1 MLCLLLFLISFMTG
15 LIPPDTIARA
25 ELSGVGK
32 WGTTFIVFHMGT
44 MINLKQLA
52 AEWRTVVTAVFAAII
67 PSLAGIKPYDLV
79 TLSYALVILFAVAL
93 VVLFLCFYILPL
105 WKIAGSRNLAM
116 GISVTQMMGFP
127 ATYLVALE
135 VAQAAAETEEER
147 KVIMDA
153 IMPKYLVGGLSTV
166 ISLSVIM
173 AGILEN
179 VL

>member
-1 MLCLLLFLISFMTG
+1 MTG

-32 WGTTFIVFHMGT
+32 WGTAFIVFHMGT

-52 AEWRTVVTAVFAAII
+52 AEWRTVVTAV
-67 PSLAGIKPYDLV
+67 
-79 TLSYALVILFAVAL
+79 LSMIAVA
-93 VVLFLCFYILPL
+93 V
-105 WKIAGSRNLAM
+105 AGFAM
-116 GISVTQMMGFP
+116 MPFIGYAETIVAIPVINGGIVATQMMGFP
-127 ATYLVALE
+127 AIYLVALE

-153 IMPKYLVGGLSTV
+153 VMPKYLVGGLSTV
-166 ISLSVIM
+166 TSLSVIM

>member
-15 LIPPDTIARA
+15 LIPPDTIART

-32 WGTTFIVFHMGT
+32 WGT
-44 MINLKQLA
+44 
-52 AEWRTVVTAVFAAII
+52 VVTAV
-67 PSLAGIKPYDLV
+67 
-79 TLSYALVILFAVAL
+79 LSMIAVA
-93 VVLFLCFYILPL
+93 V
-105 WKIAGSRNLAM
+105 AGFAM
-116 GISVTQMMGFP
+116 MPFIGYAETIVAIPVINGGIVATQMMGFP

-153 IMPKYLVGGLSTV
+153 IKPKYLVGGLSTV
-166 ISLSVIM
+166 TSLSVIM

>member
-32 WGTTFIVFHMGT
+32 WGTAFIVFHMGT

-52 AEWRTVVTAVFAAII
+52 AEWRTVVTAV
-67 PSLAGIKPYDLV
+67 
-79 TLSYALVILFAVAL
+79 LSMIAVA
-93 VVLFLCFYILPL
+93 V
-105 WKIAGSRNLAM
+105 AGFAM
-116 GISVTQMMGFP
+116 MPFIGYAETIVAIPVINGGIVATQMMGFP

-153 IMPKYLVGGLSTV
+153 IKPKYLVGGLSTV
-166 ISLSVIM
+166 TSLSVIM

>member
-1 MLCLLLFLISFMTG
+1 MLS
-15 LIPPDTIARA
+15 
-25 ELSGVGK
+25 
-32 WGTTFIVFHMGT
+32 
-44 MINLKQLA
+44 MI
-52 AEWRTVVTAVFAAII
+52 
-67 PSLAGIKPYDLV
+67 
-79 TLSYALVILFAVAL
+79 AVA
-93 VVLFLCFYILPL
+93 V
-105 WKIAGSRNLAM
+105 AGFAM
-116 GISVTQMMGFP
+116 MPFIGYAETIVAIPVTNGGIVATQMMGFP

-166 ISLSVIM
+166 TSLSVIM

>member
-1 MLCLLLFLISFMTG
+1 MALHTEILIRFMTG

-32 WGTTFIVFHMGT
+32 WGTAFIVFHMGT

-52 AEWRTVVTAVFAAII
+52 AEWRTMVTAVFAAII

-135 VAQAAAETEEER
+135 VAQAAETEEER

-153 IMPKYLVGGLSTV
+153 IMLKYLVGGLSTV
-166 ISLSVIM
+166 TSLSVIM